1 MKRTAAVTRV
11 SAVTRILGTVVIAG
25 LLLSGCSARSG
36 LDQGVGGS
44 RSNESAPGVVA
55 GDASL
60 GADGT
65 GTANLAPQVITTGS
79 LTITDEDPV
88 ATSTEAARIVDAAG
102 GRVDSRDETPGTP
115 DQAAQANLTVRIPAD
130 DFEQVL
136 AELKAL
142 GTVNNV
148 SISAVDVTA
157 QAADL
162 DARMTAL
169 QASVDRLL
177 ALMANAST
185 TADLLAAETS
195 LSERQAELDGLTA
208 QRDALADQVDFSSVF
223 ISVVAPG
230 TVSPGVPT
238 DFWGGIVAGWNA
250 LVAAAGG
257 LVVVIGV
264 LLPWLLPLAVIAVVI
279 VLVVR
284 ASRRRVPARP
294 ATEQSAPVAQSTV
307 PPTPVGSAPAASSP
321 DASGDPGATMD
332 R

>member
-1 MKRTAAVTRV
+1 MKRTAALSRV
-11 SAVTRILGTVVIAG
+11 FGTVVVAG
-25 LLLSGCSARSG
+25 LLLSGCSAASNDHASNGASSERIVPG
-36 LDQGVGGS
+36 TTADDAQLGG
-44 RSNESAPGVVA
+44 
-55 GDASL
+55 
-60 GADGT
+60 DGT
-65 GTANLAPQVITTGS
+65 TSADLTPQVITTGS

-88 ATSTEAARIVDAAG
+88 ATSEDAARIVTEAG

-130 DFEQVL
+130 DFEAVL
-136 AELKAL
+136 AKLKAL

-162 DARMTAL
+162 DARTTAL

-177 ALMANAST
+177 ALMANATT

-223 ISVVAPG
+223 VTVVAPG

-238 DFWGGIVAGWNA
+238 DFWGGVVTGWNA

-257 LVVVIGV
+257 FIVLVGV
-264 LLPWLLPLAVIAVVI
+264 LLPWLLPLAIIALIV

-284 ASRRRVPARP
+284 SGRRRGAARSSTAQTQHPAPPVEPSPAVPA
-294 ATEQSAPVAQSTV
+294 
-307 PPTPVGSAPAASSP
+307 G
-321 DASGDPGATMD
+321 PGATMD

>member
-1 MKRTAAVTRV
+1 MKRTAALSRV
-11 SAVTRILGTVVIAG
+11 FGTVVVVG
-25 LLLSGCSARSG
+25 LLVSGCAATSTEQASSG
-36 LDQGVGGS
+36 AGSERILPGTTADDAQLGG
-44 RSNESAPGVVA
+44 
-55 GDASL
+55 
-60 GADGT
+60 DGT
-65 GTANLAPQVITTGS
+65 TSADLAPQVITTGS
-79 LTITDEDPV
+79 LTITDGDPV
-88 ATSTEAARIVDAAG
+88 ATSEDAARIVTEAG

-130 DFEQVL
+130 DFDAVL
-136 AELKAL
+136 TKLKAL

-162 DARMTAL
+162 DARTTAL

-177 ALMANAST
+177 ALMANATT

-208 QRDALADQVDFSSVF
+208 QRDALADQVDYSSVF
-223 ISVVAPG
+223 VTVVAPG

-238 DFWGGIVAGWNA
+238 DFWGGIVTGWNA

-257 LVVVIGV
+257 FIVLVGV
-264 LLPWLLPLAVIAVVI
+264 LLPWLLPLAVIALI
-279 VLVVR
+279 LVLAVR
-284 ASRRRVPARP
+284 SGRRRGAARSS
-294 ATEQSAPVAQSTV
+294 ASEEQ
-307 PPTPVGSAPAASSP
+307 PPTPHVDSIPAVPA
-321 DASGDPGATMD
+321 GPGATMD